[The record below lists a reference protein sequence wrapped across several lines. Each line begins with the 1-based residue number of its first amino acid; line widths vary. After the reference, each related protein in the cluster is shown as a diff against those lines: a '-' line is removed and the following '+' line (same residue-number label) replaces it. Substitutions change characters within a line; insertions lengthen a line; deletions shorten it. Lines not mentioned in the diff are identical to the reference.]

1 LNDPFSELLKQN
13 KDREFFEDHMSET
26 GQYLDLNGVNSVSPR
41 DTRCSGEVVL
51 VRILIY

>member
-26 GQYLDLNGVNSVSPR
+26 GQYLDLNGLGGKAQYVKAIIDNN
-41 DTRCSGEVVL
+41 
-51 VRILIY
+51 